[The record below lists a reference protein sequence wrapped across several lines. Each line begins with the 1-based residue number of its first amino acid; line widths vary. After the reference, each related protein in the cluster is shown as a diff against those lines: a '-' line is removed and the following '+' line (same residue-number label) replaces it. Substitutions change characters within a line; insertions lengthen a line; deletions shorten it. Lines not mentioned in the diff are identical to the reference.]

1 MGGKEA
7 VPFRLVRAENV
18 YGFNGKERSLKKEHN
33 RSTGYGEGKKKEM
46 EPLCRLGGKLW
57 RSGQGGSWYHSMELQ
72 GFVISVL

>member
-7 VPFRLVRAENV
+7 VPFRLVRAENG

-46 EPLCRLGGKLW
+46 EPLCRLGGNCG
-57 RSGQGGSWYHSMELQ
+57 GQARGDPGTTAWSCR
-72 GFVISVL
+72 VL